1 MSFMGFVRHFF
12 WIIIVFIFSSCIG
25 EDYVDDFVEPTIRIN
40 NPITGIQISDS
51 HPYSATYLNH
61 IGQPEDAEVIWS
73 TSDPSIVTIN
83 DQGVAM
89 AIAEGEATISVS
101 VVIEGNTLTAEDTI
115 RISVDPVENN
125 MESNGDGTIATTSA
139 YTLEGTFALRADRGS
154 LILSFNAD
162 YKASSS
168 LPGLYLY
175 LSNNPN
181 SVNGALEVGAVTV
194 FEGVHSY
201 VIEDVGL
208 NEYQYL
214 LYWCK
219 PFNVKVGEGL
229 IN

>member
-1 MSFMGFVRHFF
+1 MSFMDFKLTSFCVILALPFL
-12 WIIIVFIFSSCIG
+12 SCIG

-51 HPYSATYLNH
+51 HPYSATYLNN
-61 IGQPEDAEVIWS
+61 IGQPEDVKVTWS
-73 TSDPSIVTIN
+73 TSNASIVTID
-83 DQGVAM
+83 DQGVAT
-89 AIAEGEATISVS
+89 AIAEGEATISATILIDGS
-101 VVIEGNTLTAEDTI
+101 TLTAEDSITI
-115 RISVDPVENN
+115 SSDPVENSE
-125 MESNGDGTIATTSA
+125 ESNGDGTIATTSA
-139 YTLEGTFALRADRGS
+139 YALEGTFTLRADKGN
-154 LILSFNAD
+154 LNLSFNSD

-194 FEGVHSY
+194 FEGAHTY
-201 VIEDVGL
+201 IIEDVGL

>member
-40 NPITGIQISDS
+40 NPITGIQISGS
-51 HPYSATYLNH
+51 HTYSATYLNN
-61 IGQPEDAEVIWS
+61 IGQPEHAEVIWS

-139 YTLEGTFALRADRGS
+139 YTLEGTFTLRADRGN

-181 SVNGALEVGAVTV
+181 SVNGALEVGAVTI
-194 FEGVHSY
+194 FEGAHSY
-201 VIEDVGL
+201 VIEGVGL
-208 NEYQYL
+208 NEYQYI